1 MKTLKE
7 KIKAE
12 YSKQGYTLATFA
24 QSLNMSP
31 SNLGNQIAKDD
42 TVQLSLIKKICE
54 QLNLS
59 IGYIL
64 ESQSSNQ
71 TIEEGQVIT
80 DQLLAILDDGD
91 EDTVDLIVG
100 KISREH
106 ARVARKKVTASDKI
120 VGE

>member
-24 QSLNMSP
+24 HSLDMSP

-54 QLNLS
+54 QLNLG

-64 ESQSSNQ
+64 ESQSENQ
-71 TIEEGQVIT
+71 TREEGQLIT

-100 KISREH
+100 KISREY
-106 ARVARKKVTASDKI
+106 ARVARKKVTASDK
-120 VGE
+120 VAGE

>member
-12 YSKQGYTLATFA
+12 YSKQGYTLATFS
-24 QSLNMSP
+24 QSLDMSP

-54 QLNLS
+54 QLNLG

-64 ESQSSNQ
+64 ESQSENQ
-71 TIEEGQVIT
+71 TREEGQLIT

-100 KISREH
+100 KISREY
-106 ARVARKKVTASDKI
+106 ARVARKKVTASDK
-120 VGE
+120 VAGE